1 MRRRF
6 VALLLGLTLF
16 ASTGGAA
23 SAHER
28 YFDSDGCGGTISC
41 SAETVGD
48 VIALPFRLVGDVVDF
63 IF

>member
-6 VALLLGLTLF
+6 IALTLGLAFF

-23 SAHER
+23 SAHEP